1 MVQQS
6 LFDDVETQTSQAAA
20 SASRR
25 LGAFSPAERAAWQEW
40 KARALPGFVAPYCQ
54 ALAASRLHRSCWW
67 VDGLAAAGRSQ
78 PPLESAAGAVAEA
91 LAASGFALRPLRL
104 ESQPPKSQRP
114 QAAASALPTPAAEGP
129 ASKTPKGRK
138 PGGQESPAAQESPAS
153 ASRSDLP
160 ALLGQAPAILLL
172 NPFATPPLTADD
184 LLPLCQR
191 HAPTELLLTLSAA
204 QLAQLAEQYQRP
216 AARNGTSPDQA
227 AAQPHPLTAL
237 LRSDTWKAI
246 WAEEGR
252 AAEHVART
260 LDLLRGLLK
269 PHFLYVCLAPLDEAP
284 TPRRFLLFASRQYAS
299 LTLMS
304 DFLCAERARV
314 ARERETQAL
323 QGGWFARRRE
333 AARAKAWAALKEE
346 LHTLGLLRR
355 ARLWPDLK
363 PALVLAHFGQFST
376 AEHDAA
382 LLELI
387 EEGRV
392 QCRWSPNTSP
402 TTPAGDPDGGVP
414 QGHPGAAPGADFNRR
429 NEARIPGQQD
439 FLEFIEQKT
448 RPVWRR

>member
-6 LFDDVETQTSQAAA
+6 LFDELETQTNQTTAPAA
-20 SASRR
+20 RR
-25 LGAFSPAERAAWQEW
+25 VGALAPAERAAWEQW

-67 VDGLAAAGRSQ
+67 VDGLPAAGRGH
-78 PPLESAAGAVAEA
+78 LSASDSTAGAVIET
-91 LAASGFALRPLRL
+91 LAASGFALRPLRV
-104 ESQPPKSQRP
+104 ETHAPQRQEPPAVPPGDSP
-114 QAAASALPTPAAEGP
+114 LSATR
-129 ASKTPKGRK
+129 KGRK
-138 PGGQESPAAQESPAS
+138 PPAAAPPEEPPAS

-160 ALLGQAPAILLL
+160 ARLGEAPAVLLL
-172 NPFATPPLTADD
+172 NPFAAPPLTADD

-191 HAPTELLLTLSAA
+191 QAPTELLLSISAA
-204 QLAQLAEQYQRP
+204 QLTQLAEQSLG
-216 AARNGTSPDQA
+216 AAAHNGSPPGPA
-227 AAQPHPLTAL
+227 AAQPHALTAL
-237 LRSDTWKAI
+237 LRSDNWKAL

-284 TPRRFLLFASRQYAS
+284 TPRRFLLFASRHYAS

-304 DFLCAERARV
+304 DFLCAERARL
-314 ARERETQAL
+314 AHERETQAL

-346 LHTLGLLRR
+346 LHTLGRLRR

-363 PALVLAHFGQFST
+363 PGLVLAHFGQFST

-387 EEGRV
+387 QEGRV
-392 QCRWSPNTSP
+392 QCRWSSP
-402 TTPAGDPDGGVP
+402 PTAPTGDPTGGVP
-414 QGHPGAAPGADFNRR
+414 QGHPGAAPSADFNRR
-429 NEARIPGQQD
+429 NAARIPGQQD